1 MFSVKG
7 TLIYT
12 GKDVIQ
18 NAYLNVKE
26 QVIAEISTTPLGDVQ
41 GEYAVITPAFIDP
54 HCHIGMHRAGEPSD
68 EGEANE
74 HIDSILPL
82 VDALDSVQMDDTAFQ
97 DAVEAGV
104 LYSCVVPGSGN
115 ILGGRS
121 AVIRNYAKTS
131 TDALIARAG
140 IKAAMGYNPMSTR
153 EWKGKRPFT
162 RMGAIALLR
171 EKLYAVNAKL
181 EKQAKEENKDAGFSR
196 EDEILL
202 DILYGKEVLRVHVH
216 KIDDIESTLR
226 LVDEINAL
234 RPEFKISMTVEHAGD
249 VHDGYI
255 FHKLKARGIP
265 VIYGPVDSHPYKVE
279 LKHEN
284 WRHIKHLLASGV
296 EFGLMTDHPVILQ
309 RMLLTQLRWFLRSGL
324 SKQEAIQV
332 LTRQNAKILKIDHIL
347 GTLEQEKWAS
357 FSCWNGDPFD
367 LGCYPL
373 AVYGE
378 GDVLYSSTE
387 GIIE

>member
-1 MFSVKG
+1 MFSIKG

-12 GKDVIQ
+12 GNEVIQ
-18 NAYLNVKE
+18 NAYVNVKE
-26 QVIAEISTTPLGDVQ
+26 KIITGVSTAPLGDVK

-54 HCHIGMHRAGEPSD
+54 HCHIGMYRAGEPEY
-68 EGEANE
+68 EGEANDQM
-74 HIDSILPL
+74 DSILPL
-82 VDALDSVQMDDTAFQ
+82 ADALDSVQMDDTAFQ
-97 DAVEAGV
+97 EAVEAGI

-131 TDALIARAG
+131 TDALVTRAG

-153 EWKGKRPFT
+153 EWKGKRPYT
-162 RMGAIALLR
+162 RMGAVALLR
-171 EKLYAVNAKL
+171 EKLYAVKAKL
-181 EKQAKEENKDAGFSR
+181 EKQEKEEKKDTVFSR
-196 EDEILL
+196 EEEIFL

-216 KIDDIESTLR
+216 KIDDIETILR
-226 LVDEINAL
+226 LVDEVNAL
-234 RPEFKISMTVEHAGD
+234 RPEFKMTMTIEHAGD

-255 FHKLKARGIP
+255 FHKLKDRGIP

-279 LKHEN
+279 LKHES
-284 WRHIKHLLASGV
+284 WRHIKHLITSGV
-296 EFGLMTDHPVILQ
+296 EYGLMTDHPVILQ

-332 LTRQNAKILKIDHIL
+332 LTRNNAKILRIDHLL

-367 LGCYPL
+367 LGCYPV

-378 GDVLYSSTE
+378 GEVLYALQE
-387 GIIE
+387 EK